1 MLRFFAT
8 YILYVMAVS
17 CKVGRPYHVAD
28 IPFGKDPTQELYDKF
43 YAACR
48 ELCYFDTVVLSRAL
62 GVSLVT
68 IRLWKAGKRF
78 PGREATA
85 RLVIDWVDRGKPQR
99 IVTQAEAAAS
109 MF

>member
-1 MLRFFAT
+1 
-8 YILYVMAVS
+8 MAVS
-17 CKVGRPYHVAD
+17 CKAGRPYHIAD
-28 IPFGKDPTQELYDKF
+28 IPFGEDSSQELYDNF
-43 YAACR
+43 YAICR
-48 ELCYFDTVVLSRAL
+48 ELHYFDTVLLSRAL

-85 RLVIDWVDRGKPQR
+85 RLVIAWVNGGKPQKT
-99 IVTQAEAAAS
+99 ITQAEANAS